1 MLVNL
6 ESNDSNEVQKAR
18 YHNAVRAKNQ
28 IIEPQESL
36 NTQIEVQS
44 GYQDIQGG
52 KSLRL
57 DAGEGNNV
65 NSNQIRSG
73 NKFT

>member
-6 ESNDSNEVQKAR
+6 ESNDSNEVQNAR

-28 IIEPQESL
+28 IIEPQEPL